1 MLPLHRHG
9 AAARAAA
16 VGILALL
23 GLTGC
28 DSVALEGK
36 LFDWMGIS
44 SSALD
49 EKSTDP
55 KMADRAP
62 LVVPPKLTRLPEP
75 GSGKSD
81 DADLAAVQDPEHKK
95 VASAKERERLHKA
108 YCSGEIQWKDK
119 ALDPSFSGP
128 RSPYGPCGIFSGK
141 INQ

>member
-16 VGILALL
+16 VGVLALL
-23 GLTGC
+23 TLTGC

-36 LFDWMGIS
+36 IFDWMGVS

-49 EKSTDP
+49 EKTTDP

-75 GSGKSD
+75 GSGKPD
-81 DADLAAVQDPEHKK
+81 DADLAAVKDPEHKK
-95 VASAKERERLHKA
+95 VASAKERDRLHKA

-119 ALDPSFSGP
+119 ALDPNFSGP
-128 RSPYGPCGIFSGK
+128 RSPYGPCGLFSGK